1 MAWEAAV
8 NPEDCGHRG
17 FINFAMG
24 INKESTILASQSGMV
39 LIVSRRNLSGLK
51 VLKELSF
58 FMTSPW
64 NCFCMF
70 KATSNNF
77 SGWCRDSSNWV
88 LNPISLGSIL
98 SNRPRKTEV
107 RLYSQIVSYAKVG
120 KALRTRTLSSSDG
133 AVRKKRKKRNNLRK
147 ESRNLLWMQA
157 KNHRS
162 GDRRRPRSCLKG
174 PRRWPKGE
182 FLNEFYKTN
191 KHS

>member
-39 LIVSRRNLSGLK
+39 LIVWRRNLSGLK

-70 KATSNNF
+70 KATSSNF

-133 AVRKKRKKRNNLRK
+133 AVRYSKNATIYAK
-147 ESRNLLWMQA
+147 SRA
-157 KNHRS
+157 TFYGCK
-162 GDRRRPRSCLKG
+162 PKTTG
-174 PRRWPKGE
+174 PETGE
-182 FLNEFYKTN
+182 GRGLAWKAPEDGQKANF
-191 KHS
+191 